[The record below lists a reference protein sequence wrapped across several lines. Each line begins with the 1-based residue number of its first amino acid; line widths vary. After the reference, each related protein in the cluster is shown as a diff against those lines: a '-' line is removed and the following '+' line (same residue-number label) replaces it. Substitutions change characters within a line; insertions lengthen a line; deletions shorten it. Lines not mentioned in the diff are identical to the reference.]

1 MILVLLYALTI
12 PAANWLIGHVGTTCV
27 PDGPCLIPVL
37 PGLVAPSGVL
47 MIGAALLL
55 RDLVQ
60 RRYGPAVSLAA
71 IAAGVVISFVVAPP
85 ALALASAAAF
95 AISELSDFAVYTP
108 LVRRGF
114 ARSTLYPTSGAKE
127 NRRRVSRPRNKPDAH
142 GDHRPLPSRPQR
154 PSLAPSRP
162 PRRRPRARGTTGRGG
177 TREGRVVYHRNLHL
191 KAS

>member
-1 MILVLLYALTI
+1 MILVLLYVLTI

-27 PDGPCLIPVL
+27 SDGPCLIPVL
-37 PGLVAPSGVL
+37 PGLMAPSGVL

-95 AISELSDFAVYTP
+95 AISELSDLAVYTP

-114 ARSTLYPTSGAKE
+114 ALAVVLSCVAGAAIDSPPGWRSARCSM
-127 NRRRVSRPRNKPDAH
+127 SRGRSSARLT
-142 GDHRPLPSRPQR
+142 RPLPSSPTAGCQR
-154 PSLAPSRP
+154 DAVL
-162 PRRRPRARGTTGRGG
+162 
-177 TREGRVVYHRNLHL
+177 
-191 KAS
+191 